1 MQEKLQSCSLSCNIN
16 DCQNGSAA
24 ARACVSLVPT
34 KTYDEKIFPFSPCF
48 PLRLWYN
55 ERMTNTDYEMTLEQ
69 FSQALT
75 VLGIPQDRHEDYFED
90 GFSVTDAQ
98 LDWEWQREV
107 DAYAEAHMDYQ
118 AKLQARN
125 AQA

>member
-1 MQEKLQSCSLSCNIN
+1 M
-16 DCQNGSAA
+16 
-24 ARACVSLVPT
+24 
-34 KTYDEKIFPFSPCF
+34 
-48 PLRLWYN
+48 RLWYN
-55 ERMTNTDYEMTLEQ
+55 ERMSNTDYEMTLEQ